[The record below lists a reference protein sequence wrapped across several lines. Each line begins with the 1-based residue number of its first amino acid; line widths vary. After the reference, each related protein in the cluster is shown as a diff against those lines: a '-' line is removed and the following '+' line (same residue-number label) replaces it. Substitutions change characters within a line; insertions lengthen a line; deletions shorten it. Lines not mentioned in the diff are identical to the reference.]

1 MIRQIL
7 QRAVTPFF
15 FPAFQVSLFTTH
27 LSFGYFFWGGGFME
41 WRGLSGRLQRS
52 MVTATSFMDYGS
64 LVVINGITADH
75 GACVSLLGRSG
86 LS

>member
-1 MIRQIL
+1 
-7 QRAVTPFF
+7 
-15 FPAFQVSLFTTH
+15 
-27 LSFGYFFWGGGFME
+27 ME

-64 LVVINGITADH
+64 LVVINGISADH

-86 LS
+86 PS